1 VPSPG
6 TEHPGVSETT
16 HDELRDLIMAALNR
30 VQDPCSVAAR
40 RAMGLVDM
48 GLIDRVEIGN
58 EGAVEV
64 FLRLTSPAC
73 YLMPYLE
80 SESVAQVSACPGV
93 TAVAVHPDEGLDW
106 SPARIAE
113 HLRPASATI
122 RVVPTRRGA
131 EGG

>member
-1 VPSPG
+1 
-6 TEHPGVSETT
+6 
-16 HDELRDLIMAALNR
+16 MAALNR
-30 VQDPCSVAAR
+30 VKDPCSVAAG

-48 GLIDRVEIGN
+48 GLIDRVEIGDT
-58 EGAVEV
+58 GAVDV

-80 SESVAQVSACPGV
+80 SESVARVSECDGV

-113 HLRPASATI
+113 HLRPPSAAI
-122 RVVPTRRGA
+122 PLVPTRKGA
-131 EGG
+131 ERG

>member
-1 VPSPG
+1 VSSHG
-6 TEHPGVSETT
+6 TEHPGFSETAPDGL
-16 HDELRDLIMAALNR
+16 HALVMAALNR
-30 VQDPCSVAAR
+30 VQDPCSVAAK

-48 GLIDRVEIGN
+48 GLIDRVDIDN

-80 SESVAQVSACPGV
+80 SESLAQVSACPGV

-106 SPARIAE
+106 SPDRIAA

-122 RVVPTRRGA
+122 PLIPTRRGP